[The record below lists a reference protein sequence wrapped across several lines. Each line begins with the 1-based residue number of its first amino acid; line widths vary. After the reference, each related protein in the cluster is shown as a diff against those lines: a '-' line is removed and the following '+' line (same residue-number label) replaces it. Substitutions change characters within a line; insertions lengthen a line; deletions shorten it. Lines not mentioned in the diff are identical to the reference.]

1 MTAPLYVFMGGGA
14 GSVCRYAL
22 GLLLARPGNH
32 WPWATWACN
41 MVGCL
46 LIGLL
51 LGWFQRR
58 PALACQLLFV
68 TGFCGGFTTF
78 STFSADTLGL
88 LRQGLYLAA
97 ATYAAVS
104 LLGGLLLAGCGYWL
118 SMRLFI
124 H

>member
-1 MTAPLYVFMGGGA
+1 MTAPLYVFLGGGA

-78 STFSADTLGL
+78 STFMNEN
-88 LRQGLYLAA
+88 
-97 ATYAAVS
+97 
-104 LLGGLLLAGCGYWL
+104 LLLARDGNITTAAIYTALSLLLGMAALVAGYK
-118 SMRLFI
+118 MA
-124 H
+124 

>member
-1 MTAPLYVFMGGGA
+1 MTAPLYVFLGGGA

-22 GLLLARPGNH
+22 GLLLARLGNH

-78 STFSADTLGL
+78 STFSSEVVQL
-88 LRQGLYLAA
+88 LRSGQTALAA
-97 ATYAAVS
+97 GYAVLSVTVGVACVALGSWAYSS
-104 LLGGLLLAGCGYWL
+104 LC
-118 SMRLFI
+118 R
-124 H
+124 